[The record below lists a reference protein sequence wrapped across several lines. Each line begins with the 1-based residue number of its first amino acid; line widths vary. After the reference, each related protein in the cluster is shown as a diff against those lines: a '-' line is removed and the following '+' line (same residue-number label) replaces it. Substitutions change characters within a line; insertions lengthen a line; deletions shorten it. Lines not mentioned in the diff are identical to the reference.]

1 MTTTDPLFGTLFAL
15 SLSPGQQVSPLI
27 QLIPFALV
35 LAIFYF
41 VILLPMQKKQKKV
54 QAFLDGLKAG
64 DKVVT
69 TGGLFGSIARI
80 SDQIVQLQVA
90 TNVRVDISKAAIV
103 GYQGQA
109 PVVEAPNT

>member
-1 MTTTDPLFGTLFAL
+1 MTTSFNLLRWLAAALLGAAALFAAPAQAQTL
-15 SLSPGQQVSPLI
+15 
-27 QLIPFALV
+27 
-35 LAIFYF
+35 
-41 VILLPMQKKQKKV
+41 KV
-54 QAFLDGLKAG
+54 G

-90 TNVRVDISKAAIV
+90 PNVRVDISKAAIV